1 MSKRILQVAEGA
13 YRATIEEQD
22 DTVVWFT
29 QAIKGGGADV
39 TVLLRG
45 HAVNYAVKGQDA
57 SGLAFGDR
65 KQTQPPDLSGDL
77 VRMIAK
83 GVNVYAVS
91 DDLVARG
98 LDITRPHRRLDAR
111 HDGRDPRAARPLRSR
126 VALVRTALLS
136 ASIGTAARVRQRRHA

>member
-1 MSKRILQVAEGA
+1 MSKRILQVVEGA

-29 QAIKGGGADV
+29 HAIKGGGADV

-77 VRMIAK
+77 VRLIAK
-83 GVNVYAVS
+83 GVSVYVVHN
-91 DDLVARG
+91 DLVARG
-98 LDITRPHRRLDAR
+98 LTPGDLV
-111 HDGRDPRAARPLRSR
+111 DGVTPVTKDEIP
-126 VALVRTALLS
+126 ALL
-136 ASIGTAARVRQRRHA
+136 GRYDLVWHW

>member
-1 MSKRILQVAEGA
+1 MSKRILQVVESA

-29 QAIKGGGADV
+29 QALKGGGADV

-57 SGLAFGDR
+57 SGMAFGDR

-77 VRMIAK
+77 VRMIAR
-83 GVNVYAVS
+83 GVNVYVVS

-98 LDITRPHRRLDAR
+98 LTARDLVDGLTPVTRAEMPAML
-111 HDGRDPRAARPLRSR
+111 GRYD
-126 VALVRTALLS
+126 LVW
-136 ASIGTAARVRQRRHA
+136 HW